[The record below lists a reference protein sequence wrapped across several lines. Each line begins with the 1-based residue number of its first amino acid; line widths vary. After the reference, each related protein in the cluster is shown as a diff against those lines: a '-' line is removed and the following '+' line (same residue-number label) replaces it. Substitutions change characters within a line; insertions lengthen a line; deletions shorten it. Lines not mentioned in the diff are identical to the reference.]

1 MKEIAGKYIGRPL
14 ANNLSFLPVLLKKN
28 LVQFLQ

>member
-14 ANNLSFLPVLLKKN
+14 ANNLSFLPVLLKITFSSN
-28 LVQFLQ
+28 